1 MYENETDRAQ
11 MDPRITDYP
20 RYAWRLVNGFRT
32 EGEKKIASRRQ
43 RDISP
48 YLDGDRSLRILDLAN
63 GRLCPQY
70 ILLKAAGH
78 EVYGIDF
85 VNGRRP
91 SWVDTAYRVARWLY
105 RRRLGLPAE
114 TAAGQ
119 TLVCGDVAVL
129 PFSDNS
135 FDLVTSVAG
144 FEHFLDVPSV
154 VTELARVVRPGGLVW
169 VGIHLFTSPSGGHNL
184 SLTEIPLRTIPAG
197 VDPWDHLRRRR
208 LPFHVPLN
216 EWRKDQDL
224 ETFAGYFEIVKHYCV
239 TREGEELLNPGL
251 EAELSHYSRDE
262 LTCRSCIIMARKAS

>member
-1 MYENETDRAQ
+1 VGANLQ
-11 MDPRITDYP
+11 SLNHITDYLH
-20 RYAWRLVNGFRT
+20 YALQLVNGYRAD
-32 EGEKKIASRRQ
+32 GEKEIATRRR

-48 YLDGDRSLRILDLAN
+48 YLNGDRPLRILDLAN
-63 GRLCPQY
+63 GRLRPQY
-70 ILLKAAGH
+70 LLLKAAGH
-78 EVYGIDF
+78 QVYGIDL
-85 VNGRRP
+85 VNQP
-91 SWVDTAYRVARWLY
+91 ESSWVDMAYSLARWIY
-105 RRRLGLPAE
+105 IRKLGLTAE
-114 TAAGQ
+114 ATAGQ

-135 FDLVTSVAG
+135 FDFVTSVAG

-197 VDPWDHLRRRR
+197 VGPWDHLRRRR

-216 EWRKDQDL
+216 EWRKDQYL

-239 TREGEELLNPGL
+239 TREGEKLLTPRL
-251 EAELSHYSRDE
+251 EAELSTYSRDE
-262 LTCRSCIIMARKAS
+262 LTCRSYIILARKAS